1 MKLVTAEIMISRQYR
16 QREETEC
23 IVANYLQALE
33 SDAAQTETSL
43 RPYVIENTFSARE
56 GRAEKRLT
64 QRLAQFT
71 NMLKEENIPY
81 YVSSL
86 LDPYDDGQFRPGDQ
100 FVTMYRPTADPQR
113 AWTIFVSW
121 HEENVF
127 EYANKASFLSQND
140 TSGYCT
146 YSDTEEIKR
155 AFLDYVNAIGE
166 KATNA
171 AIINTLLGG

>member
-23 IVANYLQALE
+23 IVANHLQALE
-33 SDAAQTETSL
+33 SDAAQTEPSL

-56 GRAEKRLT
+56 GRAEKRLAK
-64 QRLAQFT
+64 RLAQFT
-71 NMLKEENIPY
+71 NVLKEETIPY
-81 YVSSL
+81 YLGLL
-86 LDPYDDGQFRPGDQ
+86 LDPYDDGQFRAGNQ

-113 AWTIFVSW
+113 AWMIFASW
-121 HEENVF
+121 HEDVF
-127 EYANKASFLSQND
+127 EYVNRASFLSQND